1 MIVLPDAAHP
11 LFYITG
17 CMKRR
22 LPFQVKLFLS
32 LVLFSCLLLALQG
45 AILFHFIDRQLHHDL
60 GQRARVQASEIALM
74 PGLAEKVASRD
85 IAAIARLIQPL
96 REQSDAS
103 YIVIG
108 DAREQHLYHSESPE
122 RLNLPLIGGDNAEV
136 LQGKTIIS
144 VRKGG
149 IGVSLRSKAPI
160 FDARHQVIGIVS
172 VGYLTSYIANIN
184 VSLLWQASL
193 YGLALLVLL
202 FIFSWAFSRN
212 LKKQMFWLEPK
223 DIALLVLQQKALLE
237 AMYEGVFAVN
247 AEKQLILIN
256 RAARELLEIDR
267 SESEL
272 LGKPLHEVMQIHPAF
287 LSQSGGQA
295 SEGRHDQITVLNQRQ
310 VIVNRVAIDLEPGVP
325 GGWVCSFRDKNDINT
340 LSSQLSQVK
349 RYADNLRIMRHEQLN
364 WTATLVGLLQMQRY
378 DDAMRYIQAQSA
390 GAQQVLDFVSARFT
404 SPALCGL
411 LLGKYV
417 SAREKG
423 VELKFDPACQLM
435 RIPATISETAL
446 MSVVGNVL
454 DNAVDATLKVKKPA
468 PPVELYI
475 SDRNQ
480 ELLIEVADQ
489 GCGVD
494 EQLKPHLF
502 EQGVTSKPSSGD
514 DPLGSEHGIG
524 LYLAAGYVH
533 QAGGSIEINDN
544 APQGTIF
551 TIFIPF
557 PPAVSTGLSH
567 EQR

>member
-1 MIVLPDAAHP
+1 
-11 LFYITG
+11 
-17 CMKRR
+17 MKRR
-22 LPFQVKLFLS
+22 LSFQVKLFLS
-32 LVLFSCLLLALQG
+32 LVLFSCLLLALLG
-45 AILFHFIDRQLHHDL
+45 TILFHFIDRQLHHDL

-74 PGLAEKVASRD
+74 PGLAEKVARRD
-85 IAAIARLIQPL
+85 IAGIAALIQPL
-96 REQSDAS
+96 RNQSDAS

-108 DAREQHLYHSESPE
+108 DTQEQHLYHSESPE
-122 RLNLPLIGGDNAEV
+122 RLNLPMIGGDNAEV

-160 FDARHQVIGIVS
+160 FNTQHQVIGIVS

-193 YGLALLVLL
+193 YGVALLLLL
-202 FIFSWAFSRN
+202 FIFSWMFSRN

-247 AEKQLILIN
+247 AERQLILIN
-256 RAARELLEIDR
+256 RAARELLDIQQ

-272 LGKPLHEVMQIHPAF
+272 LGKPLDQVLQIHPAF
-287 LSQSGGQA
+287 LSQH
-295 SEGRHDQITVLNQRQ
+295 EVKTHDHITVLNQRQ
-310 VIVNRVAIDLEPGVP
+310 VIVNRVAIELEPGEP

-378 DDAMRYIQAQSA
+378 DDAMRYIHAQSA

-423 VELKFDPACQLM
+423 VELKFDPACQLS
-435 RIPATISETAL
+435 RIPAALSETAL
-446 MSVVGNVL
+446 MSVIGNLL
-454 DNAVDATLKVKKPA
+454 DNAVDATLNARTPA
-468 PPVELYI
+468 TPVELYI
-475 SDRNQ
+475 SGRNQ

-489 GCGVD
+489 GCGID
-494 EQLKPHLF
+494 DSIKPHLF
-502 EQGVTSKPSSGD
+502 EQGVTSKPNSGD
-514 DPLGSEHGIG
+514 DMLGAEHGIG
-524 LYLAAGYVH
+524 LYLAAGYVQ
-533 QAGGSIEINDN
+533 QAGGSIEISDN
-544 APQGTIF
+544 SPQGTIF
-551 TIFIPF
+551 SVFIPF
-557 PPAVSTGLSH
+557 HSAALTGLSH
-567 EQR
+567 E

>member
-1 MIVLPDAAHP
+1 
-11 LFYITG
+11 
-17 CMKRR
+17 MKRR
-22 LPFQVKLFLS
+22 LSFQVKLFLS
-32 LVLFSCLLLALQG
+32 LVLFSCLLLALLG
-45 AILFHFIDRQLHHDL
+45 TILFHFIDRQLHHDL

-74 PGLAEKVASRD
+74 PGLAERVARRD
-85 IAAIARLIQPL
+85 IAGIAALIQPL
-96 REQSDAS
+96 RNQSDAS

-108 DAREQHLYHSESPE
+108 DTQEQHLYHSESPE
-122 RLNLPLIGGDNAEV
+122 RLNLPMIGGDNAEV

-160 FDARHQVIGIVS
+160 LNAEHQVIGIVS

-193 YGLALLVLL
+193 YGVALLLLL
-202 FIFSWAFSRN
+202 FIFSWMFSRN

-247 AEKQLILIN
+247 AERQLILIN
-256 RAARELLEIDR
+256 RAARELLDIQQ

-272 LGKPLHEVMQIHPAF
+272 LGKPLDEVLQIHPAF
-287 LSQSGGQA
+287 LRQH
-295 SEGRHDQITVLNQRQ
+295 EVKTHDHVTVLNQRQ
-310 VIVNRVAIDLEPGVP
+310 VIVNRVAIELEPGEP

-378 DDAMRYIQAQSA
+378 DDAMRYIHAQSA

-423 VELKFDPACQLM
+423 VELKFDPACQLS
-435 RIPATISETAL
+435 RIPAALSETAL
-446 MSVVGNVL
+446 MSVIGNLL
-454 DNAVDATLKVKKPA
+454 DNAVDATLNATTPA
-468 PPVELYI
+468 APVELYI
-475 SDRNQ
+475 SGRNQ

-494 EQLKPHLF
+494 DSIKPHLF
-502 EQGVTSKPSSGD
+502 EQGVSSKPASGD
-514 DPLGSEHGIG
+514 DLLGSEHGIG
-524 LYLAAGYVH
+524 LYLAAGYVQ
-533 QAGGSIEINDN
+533 QAGGSIEISDN
-544 APQGTIF
+544 SPQGTIF
-551 TIFIPF
+551 SVFIPF
-557 PPAVSTGLSH
+557 QPAALTGLSH
-567 EQR
+567 E

>member
-1 MIVLPDAAHP
+1 
-11 LFYITG
+11 
-17 CMKRR
+17 MKRR
-22 LPFQVKLFLS
+22 LSFQVKLFLS
-32 LVLFSCLLLALQG
+32 LVLFSCLLLALLG
-45 AILFHFIDRQLHHDL
+45 TILFHFIDRQLHHDL

-74 PGLAEKVASRD
+74 PGLAEKVARRD
-85 IAAIARLIQPL
+85 IAGIAALIQPL
-96 REQSDAS
+96 RNQSDAS

-108 DAREQHLYHSESPE
+108 DTQEQHLYHSESPE
-122 RLNLPLIGGDNAEV
+122 RLNLPMIGGDNAEV

-160 FDARHQVIGIVS
+160 FNTQHQVIGIVS

-193 YGLALLVLL
+193 YGVALLLLL
-202 FIFSWAFSRN
+202 FIFSWMFSRN

-247 AEKQLILIN
+247 AERQLILIN
-256 RAARELLEIDR
+256 RAARELLDIQQ

-272 LGKPLHEVMQIHPAF
+272 LGKPLDQVLQIHPAF
-287 LSQSGGQA
+287 LSQH
-295 SEGRHDQITVLNQRQ
+295 EVKTHDHITVLNQRQ
-310 VIVNRVAIDLEPGVP
+310 VIVNRVAIELEPGEP

-378 DDAMRYIQAQSA
+378 DDAMRYIHAQSA

-423 VELKFDPACQLM
+423 VELKFDPACQLS
-435 RIPATISETAL
+435 RIPAALSETAL
-446 MSVVGNVL
+446 MSVIGNLL
-454 DNAVDATLKVKKPA
+454 DNAVDATLNARTPA
-468 PPVELYI
+468 TPVELYI
-475 SDRNQ
+475 SGRNQ

-489 GCGVD
+489 GCGID
-494 EQLKPHLF
+494 DSIKPHLF
-502 EQGVTSKPSSGD
+502 EQGVTSKPNSGD
-514 DPLGSEHGIG
+514 DMLGAEHGIG
-524 LYLAAGYVH
+524 LYLAAGYVK
-533 QAGGSIEINDN
+533 QAGGSIEICDN
-544 APQGTIF
+544 SPQGTIF
-551 TIFIPF
+551 SVFIPF
-557 PPAVSTGLSH
+557 HSAALTGLSH
-567 EQR
+567 E

>member
-1 MIVLPDAAHP
+1 
-11 LFYITG
+11 
-17 CMKRR
+17 MKRR

-32 LVLFSCLLLALQG
+32 LVLFSCLLLALLG
-45 AILFHFIDRQLHHDL
+45 TILFHFIDRQLHHDL

-74 PGLAEKVASRD
+74 PGLADKVARRD
-85 IAAIARLIQPL
+85 IAGIAALIQPL
-96 REQSDAS
+96 RDQSDAS

-108 DAREQHLYHSESPE
+108 DVREQHLYHSESPE

-160 FDARHQVIGIVS
+160 FDAQHQVIGIVS

-184 VSLLWQASL
+184 ASLLWQASL
-193 YGLALLVLL
+193 YGVALLLLL
-202 FIFSWAFSRN
+202 FIFSWVFSRN

-256 RAARELLEIDR
+256 RAARELLDLQQ
-267 SESEL
+267 SEKEL
-272 LGKPLHEVMQIHPAF
+272 LGKPLDAVLQIHPAF
-287 LSQSGGQA
+287 LSQRDVHEPS
-295 SEGRHDQITVLNQRQ
+295 RHHDQITVLNQRQ
-310 VIVNRVAIDLEPGVP
+310 VIVNRVAIELEPGEP
-325 GGWVCSFRDKNDINT
+325 SGWVCSFRDKNDINT

-378 DDAMRYIQAQSA
+378 DDAMRYIHAQSA

-423 VELKFDPACQLM
+423 VELKFDPACQLT
-435 RIPATISETAL
+435 RLPAALSETAL

-454 DNAVDATLKVKKPA
+454 DNAVDATLNVRPPA
-468 PPVELYI
+468 NPIELYI
-475 SDRNQ
+475 SDRNH

-494 EQLKPHLF
+494 EAIKPHLF
-502 EQGVTSKPSSGD
+502 EQGVTSKPTSGD
-514 DPLGSEHGIG
+514 DMLGSEHGIG

-533 QAGGSIEINDN
+533 QAGGSIEISEN

-551 TIFIPF
+551 SIFIPF
-557 PPAVSTGLSH
+557 QPEVSTGLSH
-567 EQR
+567 E

>member
-1 MIVLPDAAHP
+1 
-11 LFYITG
+11 
-17 CMKRR
+17 MKRR
-22 LPFQVKLFLS
+22 LSFQVKLFLS
-32 LVLFSCLLLALQG
+32 LVLFSCLLLALLG
-45 AILFHFIDRQLHHDL
+45 TILFHFIDRQLHHDL

-74 PGLAEKVASRD
+74 PGLAEKVARRD
-85 IAAIARLIQPL
+85 IAGIAALIQPL
-96 REQSDAS
+96 RNQSDAS

-108 DAREQHLYHSESPE
+108 DTQEHHLYHSESPE
-122 RLNLPLIGGDNAEV
+122 RLNLPMIGGDNAEV

-160 FDARHQVIGIVS
+160 LNAQHQVIGIVS

-193 YGLALLVLL
+193 YGVALLLLL
-202 FIFSWAFSRN
+202 FIFSWMFSRN

-247 AEKQLILIN
+247 AERQLILIN
-256 RAARELLEIDR
+256 RAARELLDIQQ

-272 LGKPLHEVMQIHPAF
+272 LGKPLDAVLQIPAAFLRQHEVKT
-287 LSQSGGQA
+287 
-295 SEGRHDQITVLNQRQ
+295 HDHVTVLNQRQ
-310 VIVNRVAIDLEPGVP
+310 VIVNRVAIELEPGEP

-378 DDAMRYIQAQSA
+378 DDAMRYIHAQSA

-423 VELKFDPACQLM
+423 VELKFDPACQLS
-435 RIPATISETAL
+435 RIPAALSETAL
-446 MSVVGNVL
+446 MSVIGNLL
-454 DNAVDATLKVKKPA
+454 DNAVDATLKAITPA
-468 PPVELYI
+468 APIELYI
-475 SDRNQ
+475 SGRNQ

-489 GCGVD
+489 GCGID
-494 EQLKPHLF
+494 DSIKPHLF
-502 EQGVTSKPSSGD
+502 EQGVTSKPSSND
-514 DPLGSEHGIG
+514 DMFGAEHGIG
-524 LYLAAGYVH
+524 LYLAAGYVQ
-533 QAGGSIEINDN
+533 QAGGSIEISDN
-544 APQGTIF
+544 SPQGTIF
-551 TIFIPF
+551 SVFIPF
-557 PPAVSTGLSH
+557 QPAALTGLSH
-567 EQR
+567 E

>member
-1 MIVLPDAAHP
+1 MLVSSHASLQFSFTA
-11 LFYITG
+11 G

-22 LPFQVKLFLS
+22 LSFQVKLFLS
-32 LVLFSCLLLALQG
+32 LVLFSCLLLALLG
-45 AILFHFIDRQLHHDL
+45 TILFHFIDRQLHHDL

-74 PGLAEKVASRD
+74 PGLAEKVARRD
-85 IAAIARLIQPL
+85 IAGIAALIQPL
-96 REQSDAS
+96 RNQSDAS

-108 DAREQHLYHSESPE
+108 DTQEQHLYHSESPE
-122 RLNLPLIGGDNAEV
+122 RLNLPMIGGDNAEV

-160 FDARHQVIGIVS
+160 FNTHHQVIGIVS

-193 YGLALLVLL
+193 YGVALLLLL
-202 FIFSWAFSRN
+202 FIFSWMFSRN

-247 AEKQLILIN
+247 AERQLILIN
-256 RAARELLEIDR
+256 RAARELLDIQQ

-272 LGKPLHEVMQIHPAF
+272 LGKPLDQVMQIHPAF
-287 LSQSGGQA
+287 LSQH
-295 SEGRHDQITVLNQRQ
+295 EVKTHDHITVLNQRQ
-310 VIVNRVAIDLEPGVP
+310 VIVNRVAIELEPGEP

-378 DDAMRYIQAQSA
+378 DDAMRYIHAQSA

-423 VELKFDPACQLM
+423 VELKFDPACQLT
-435 RIPATISETAL
+435 RIPAALSETAL
-446 MSVVGNVL
+446 MSVIGNLL
-454 DNAVDATLKVKKPA
+454 DNAVDATLNARTPA
-468 PPVELYI
+468 TPVELYI
-475 SDRNQ
+475 SGRNQ

-489 GCGVD
+489 GCGID
-494 EQLKPHLF
+494 DSIKPHLF
-502 EQGVTSKPSSGD
+502 EQGVTSKPNSGD
-514 DPLGSEHGIG
+514 DMLGAEHGIG
-524 LYLAAGYVH
+524 LYLAAGYVQ
-533 QAGGSIEINDN
+533 QAGGSIEISDN
-544 APQGTIF
+544 SPQGTIF
-551 TIFIPF
+551 SVFIPF
-557 PPAVSTGLSH
+557 QSAALTGLSH
-567 EQR
+567 E

>member
-1 MIVLPDAAHP
+1 
-11 LFYITG
+11 
-17 CMKRR
+17 MKRR
-22 LPFQVKLFLS
+22 LSFQVKLFLS
-32 LVLFSCLLLALQG
+32 LVLFSCLLLALLG
-45 AILFHFIDRQLHHDL
+45 TILFHFIDRQLHHDL

-74 PGLAEKVASRD
+74 PGLAEKVARRD
-85 IAAIARLIQPL
+85 IAGIAALIQPL
-96 REQSDAS
+96 RNQSDAS

-108 DAREQHLYHSESPE
+108 DTQEQHLYHSESPE
-122 RLNLPLIGGDNAEV
+122 RLNLPMIGGDNAEV

-160 FDARHQVIGIVS
+160 FNAEHQVIGIVS

-193 YGLALLVLL
+193 YGVALLLLL
-202 FIFSWAFSRN
+202 FIFSWMFSRN

-247 AEKQLILIN
+247 AERQLILIN
-256 RAARELLEIDR
+256 RAARELLDIQQ

-272 LGKPLHEVMQIHPAF
+272 LGKPLDEVLQIHPAF
-287 LSQSGGQA
+287 LRQH
-295 SEGRHDQITVLNQRQ
+295 EVKTHDHVTVLNQRQ
-310 VIVNRVAIDLEPGVP
+310 VIVNRVAIELEPGEP

-378 DDAMRYIQAQSA
+378 DDAMRYIHAQSA

-423 VELKFDPACQLM
+423 VELKFDPACQLS
-435 RIPATISETAL
+435 RIPAALSETAL
-446 MSVVGNVL
+446 MSVIGNLL
-454 DNAVDATLKVKKPA
+454 DNAVDATLNATTPA
-468 PPVELYI
+468 APIELYI
-475 SDRNQ
+475 SGRNQ

-494 EQLKPHLF
+494 DNIKPHLF
-502 EQGVTSKPSSGD
+502 EQGVSSKPTSGD
-514 DPLGSEHGIG
+514 DLLGSEHGIG
-524 LYLAAGYVH
+524 LYLAAGYVQ
-533 QAGGSIEINDN
+533 QAGGSIEISDN
-544 APQGTIF
+544 SPQGTIF
-551 TIFIPF
+551 SVFIPF
-557 PPAVSTGLSH
+557 QPAALTGLSH
-567 EQR
+567 E

>member
-1 MIVLPDAAHP
+1 
-11 LFYITG
+11 
-17 CMKRR
+17 MKRR
-22 LPFQVKLFLS
+22 LSFQVKLFLS

-74 PGLAEKVASRD
+74 PGLAEKVANRD

-149 IGVSLRSKAPI
+149 IGISLRSKAPI

-172 VGYLTSYIANIN
+172 VGYLTSWIANLNI
-184 VSLLWQASL
+184 SLLWQASL
-193 YGLALLVLL
+193 YGLALLLLL

-247 AEKQLILIN
+247 AERQLILIN
-256 RAARELLEIDR
+256 RAARELLEIER

-272 LGKPLHEVMQIHPAF
+272 LGKPLQEVVQIHPAF
-287 LSQSGGQA
+287 LSQSGRQ
-295 SEGRHDQITVLNQRQ
+295 HDQITVLNQRQ
-310 VIVNRVAIDLEPGVP
+310 VIANRVAIELEPGVP

-340 LSSQLSQVK
+340 LSSQLSQIK

-364 WTATLVGLLQMQRY
+364 WTATLVGLLQMHRY

-423 VELKFDPACQLM
+423 VELQFDPACQLT
-435 RIPATISETAL
+435 RIPAAISETAL
-446 MSVVGNVL
+446 MSVVGNLL
-454 DNAVDATLKVKKPA
+454 DNAVDATLNAGHPVA
-468 PPVELYI
+468 PVELYI

-480 ELLIEVADQ
+480 ELLIEVADR

-502 EQGVTSKPSSGD
+502 EQGVSSKPANGD
-514 DPLGSEHGIG
+514 ALLGSEHGIG
-524 LYLAAGYVH
+524 LYLVAGYVH
-533 QAGGSIEINDN
+533 QAGGSIEIEHNS
-544 APQGTIF
+544 PRGTIF
-551 TIFIPF
+551 SVFIPYQ
-557 PPAVSTGLSH
+557 PTAMTGLSH

>member
-1 MIVLPDAAHP
+1 
-11 LFYITG
+11 
-17 CMKRR
+17 MKRR
-22 LPFQVKLFLS
+22 LSFQVKLFLS
-32 LVLFSCLLLALQG
+32 LVLFSCLLLALLG
-45 AILFHFIDRQLHHDL
+45 TILFHFIDRQLHHDL

-74 PGLAEKVASRD
+74 PGLAEKVARRD
-85 IAAIARLIQPL
+85 IAGIAALIQPL
-96 REQSDAS
+96 RNQSDAS

-108 DAREQHLYHSESPE
+108 DTQEHHLYHSESPE
-122 RLNLPLIGGDNAEV
+122 RLNLPMIGGDNAEV

-160 FDARHQVIGIVS
+160 FNAEHQVIGIVS

-193 YGLALLVLL
+193 YGVALLLLL
-202 FIFSWAFSRN
+202 FIFSWMFSRN

-247 AEKQLILIN
+247 AERQLILIN
-256 RAARELLEIDR
+256 RAARELLDIQQ

-272 LGKPLHEVMQIHPAF
+272 LGKPLDEVLQIHPAF
-287 LSQSGGQA
+287 LRQH
-295 SEGRHDQITVLNQRQ
+295 EVKTHDHVTVLNQRQ
-310 VIVNRVAIDLEPGVP
+310 VIVNRVAIELEPGEP

-378 DDAMRYIQAQSA
+378 DDAMRYIHAQSA

-423 VELKFDPACQLM
+423 VGLKFDPACQLS
-435 RIPATISETAL
+435 RIPAALSETAL
-446 MSVVGNVL
+446 MSVIGNLL
-454 DNAVDATLKVKKPA
+454 DNAVDATLNATTPA
-468 PPVELYI
+468 APIELYI
-475 SDRNQ
+475 SGRNQ

-489 GCGVD
+489 GCGID
-494 EQLKPHLF
+494 DSIKPHLF
-502 EQGVTSKPSSGD
+502 EQGVTSKPSSND
-514 DPLGSEHGIG
+514 DMFGAEHGIG
-524 LYLAAGYVH
+524 LYLAAGYVQ
-533 QAGGSIEINDN
+533 QAGGSIEISDN
-544 APQGTIF
+544 SPQGTIF
-551 TIFIPF
+551 SVFIPF
-557 PPAVSTGLSH
+557 QPAALTGLSH
-567 EQR
+567 E

>member
-1 MIVLPDAAHP
+1 
-11 LFYITG
+11 
-17 CMKRR
+17 MKRR

-32 LVLFSCLLLALQG
+32 LVLFSCLLLALLG
-45 AILFHFIDRQLHHDL
+45 TILFHFIDRQLHHDL
-60 GQRARVQASEIALM
+60 GLRARVQASEIALM
-74 PGLAEKVASRD
+74 PGLAEKVAQRD
-85 IAAIARLIQPL
+85 IAGIAALIQPL
-96 REQSDAS
+96 RDQSDAS

-108 DAREQHLYHSESPE
+108 DVNEQHLYHSERPE

-160 FDARHQVIGIVS
+160 FNPQHQVIGIVS

-184 VSLLWQASL
+184 ISLLWQASL
-193 YGLALLVLL
+193 YGIALLLLL
-202 FIFSWAFSRN
+202 FIFSWMFTRN

-247 AEKQLILIN
+247 AERQLILIN
-256 RAARELLEIDR
+256 RAARELLDIQQ

-272 LGKPLHEVMQIHPAF
+272 LGKPLDAVLQIHPTF
-287 LSQSGGQA
+287 LSHSDLG
-295 SEGRHDQITVLNQRQ
+295 ENGRHHDHITVMNQRQ
-310 VIVNRVAIDLEPGVP
+310 VIVNRVAIELAPGEPS
-325 GGWVCSFRDKNDINT
+325 GWVCSFRDKNDINT

-423 VELKFDPACQLM
+423 VELVFDPACQLT
-435 RIPATISETAL
+435 RLPAALSETAL
-446 MSVVGNVL
+446 MSVMGNLL
-454 DNAVDATLKVKKPA
+454 DNAVDATLKAKTPA
-468 PPVELYI
+468 RPIELYI
-475 SDRNQ
+475 SDRNH

-494 EQLKPHLF
+494 DAIKPHLF
-502 EQGVTSKPSSGD
+502 EQGVTSKPASGD
-514 DPLGSEHGIG
+514 DILGSEHGIG
-524 LYLAAGYVH
+524 LYLAAGYVQ
-533 QAGGSIEINDN
+533 QAGGSIEIADN
-544 APQGTIF
+544 VPHGTIF
-551 TIFIPF
+551 SVFIPF
-557 PPAVSTGLSH
+557 QPAVSIGQSH
-567 EQR
+567 E

>member
-1 MIVLPDAAHP
+1 
-11 LFYITG
+11 
-17 CMKRR
+17 MKRR
-22 LPFQVKLFLS
+22 YPFQVKLFLS

-45 AILFHFIDRQLHHDL
+45 VILFHFIDRQLHHDL

-85 IAAIARLIQPL
+85 LAAIARLIQPL
-96 REQSDAS
+96 RDQSDAS

-108 DAREQHLYHSESPE
+108 DVHQQHLYHSESPE

-160 FDARHQVIGIVS
+160 FDAQHQVIGIVS

-193 YGLALLVLL
+193 YGLALLLLL
-202 FIFSWAFSRN
+202 FLFSWMFSRN

-247 AEKQLILIN
+247 AERQLILIN
-256 RAARELLEIDR
+256 RAARELLAIDR

-272 LGKPLHEVMQIHPAF
+272 LGKPLDEVIQIHPAF
-287 LSQSGGQA
+287 LSQPAGDESGRQ
-295 SEGRHDQITVLNQRQ
+295 HDRITVLNQRQ
-310 VIVNRVAIDLEPGVP
+310 VIVNRVAIDLQPGEP

-349 RYADNLRIMRHEQLN
+349 RYADSLRIMRHEQLN

-417 SAREKG
+417 GAREKG
-423 VELKFDPACQLM
+423 VELKFDPACQLS
-435 RIPATISETAL
+435 RLPAAISETAL

-454 DNAVDATLKVKKPA
+454 DNAVDATLSVSRPA

-475 SDRNQ
+475 SDRNH
-480 ELLIEVADQ
+480 ELVIEVADQ

-494 EQLKPHLF
+494 EALKPHLF
-502 EQGVTSKPSSGD
+502 EQGVTSKPARD
-514 DPLGSEHGIG
+514 DDLLGAEHGIG
-524 LYLAAGYVH
+524 LYLAASYVH
-533 QAGGSIEINDN
+533 QAGGSIEIEENS
-544 APQGTIF
+544 PQGTIF
-551 TIFIPF
+551 SVFIPF
-557 PPAVSTGLSH
+557 QPLASTGIAL
-567 EQR
+567 

>member
-1 MIVLPDAAHP
+1 
-11 LFYITG
+11 
-17 CMKRR
+17 MKRR

-32 LVLFSCLLLALQG
+32 LVLFSCLLLALLG
-45 AILFHFIDRQLHHDL
+45 TILFHFIDRQLHHDL

-74 PGLAEKVASRD
+74 PGLADRVANRD
-85 IAAIARLIQPL
+85 LAGIASMIQPL
-96 REQSDAS
+96 RDQSDAS

-108 DAREQHLYHSESPE
+108 DVHEQHLYHSESPE

-160 FDARHQVIGIVS
+160 FNAQHQVIGIVS

-184 VSLLWQASL
+184 ASLLWQASL
-193 YGLALLVLL
+193 YGLALLLLL
-202 FIFSWAFSRN
+202 FIFSWIFSRN

-256 RAARELLEIDR
+256 RAARELLEIEQ

-272 LGKPLHEVMQIHPAF
+272 LGKPLDEIVQIHPAF
-287 LSQSGGQA
+287 LSQRDGQDN
-295 SEGRHDQITVLNQRQ
+295 GRDHDQITVLNQRQ
-310 VIVNRVAIDLEPGVP
+310 VIVNRVAIELEPGEP

-349 RYADNLRIMRHEQLN
+349 RYADSLRIMRHEQLN

-423 VELKFDPACQLM
+423 VELKFDPACQLT
-435 RIPATISETAL
+435 RIPALISETAL
-446 MSVVGNVL
+446 MSVVGNLL
-454 DNAVDATLKVKKPA
+454 DNAVDATLKAGHPA
-468 PPVELYI
+468 SPIELYI

-489 GCGVD
+489 GCGVN
-494 EQLKPHLF
+494 EELKPHLF

-514 DPLGSEHGIG
+514 DVMGSEHGLG

-533 QAGGSIEINDN
+533 QASGSIEIEHNS
-544 APQGTIF
+544 PQGTIF
-551 TIFIPF
+551 SVFIPLL
-557 PPAVSTGLSH
+557 PTASTGISH